1 MSLAAPSK
9 TLTMKLSRAL
19 VYNIDRGKMLKVYSK
34 NNCPFCT
41 QAKNLLNSKNISFE
55 EVKIDED
62 STAREFV
69 LSLGHRTVPQIY
81 KGNQIFVEGGYMGLS
96 KLTDEEL
103 RERLKD

>member
-62 STAREFV
+62 TQAREFV
-69 LSLGHRTVPQIY
+69 VSKGHRTVPQIY
-81 KGNQIFVEGGYMGLS
+81 QDGELLVEGGYQGLAKQS
-96 KLTDEEL
+96 DEFFQT
-103 RERLKD
+103 LKG

>member
-55 EVKIDED
+55 EVKIDE
-62 STAREFV
+62 EI
-69 LSLGHRTVPQIY
+69 G
-81 KGNQIFVEGGYMGLS
+81 
-96 KLTDEEL
+96 DEIKFKNFDLALKYGEKEL
-103 RERLKD
+103 LVNLF